1 MQRCDNSNSGEDSD
15 DNSESSDDEENTS
28 IRFNGR
34 DGSDNGSGTQVYS
47 DFFFWTCR
55 LFQKHHSGLV
65 FPPTSIENMKSY
77 S

>member
-47 DFFFWTCR
+47 DFFF
-55 LFQKHHSGLV
+55 GLV
-65 FPPTSIENMKSY
+65 DYSKSIIVVWSSRQLQLKT
-77 S
+77 